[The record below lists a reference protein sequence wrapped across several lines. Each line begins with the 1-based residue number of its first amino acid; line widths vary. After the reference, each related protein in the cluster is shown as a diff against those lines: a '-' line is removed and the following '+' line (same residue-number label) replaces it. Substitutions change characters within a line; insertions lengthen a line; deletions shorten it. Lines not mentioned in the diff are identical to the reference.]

1 MSTQTW
7 KNLLSCSAVTT
18 PGRPTPSHSEKPT
31 SQDSEPSV
39 GERLQQGRSGVGGT
53 PWPWSRSPGRDVP
66 RHPAVEAGPRPQPR
80 HPVLQPGQRRH
91 QARRGRVRAVG
102 GGAEVAWLFCV
113 FTDTWAVLR
122 SPAGSSRQAR
132 RLEQVASSHLASST
146 DTRLL
151 LPGCEARQSSLAG
164 SLGYGVTWAS
174 IVLNMM
180 RYE

>member
-39 GERLQQGRSGVGGT
+39 GERLQQGRSGD
-53 PWPWSRSPGRDVP
+53 PHLAWSPSPGRDVP

-91 QARRGRVRAVG
+91 QARRGRVRAVR
-102 GGAEVAWLFCV
+102 GGAEVAWVFGV

-164 SLGYGVTWAS
+164 SLGYGFTWAQNFFK
-174 IVLNMM
+174 II
-180 RYE
+180 RYK

>member
-39 GERLQQGRSGVGGT
+39 GERLQQGRSGE
-53 PWPWSRSPGRDVP
+53 PHLAWPRSPGRDVP

-102 GGAEVAWLFCV
+102 GGAEVAWVFSV
-113 FTDTWAVLR
+113 FTDTCLLSR

>member
-39 GERLQQGRSGVGGT
+39 GERLQQGRSGE
-53 PWPWSRSPGRDVP
+53 PHLAWPRSPGRDVP

-91 QARRGRVRAVG
+91 QARRGRVRAVR
-102 GGAEVAWLFCV
+102 GGAEVAWV
-113 FTDTWAVLR
+113 FSVFNDTWAVLR

>member
-39 GERLQQGRSGVGGT
+39 GERLQQGRAGD
-53 PWPWSRSPGRDVP
+53 PHLAWSPSPGRDVP